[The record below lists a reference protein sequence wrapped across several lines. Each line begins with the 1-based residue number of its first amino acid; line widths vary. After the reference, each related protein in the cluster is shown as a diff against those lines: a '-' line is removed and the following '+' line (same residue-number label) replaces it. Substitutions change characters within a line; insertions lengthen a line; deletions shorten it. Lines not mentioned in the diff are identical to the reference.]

1 MFVRWSFIASQLPGR
16 TDNEVKNHWNT
27 KLKKKELLTINNE
40 KSPPNNPTLYGSTPT
55 TSLTCIPKAETYS
68 FGISASQSQYHTDV
82 IPRLSTKF
90 NSLSSDPIPL
100 YCPGLIDVSEVG
112 ASSKNSTTCA
122 VSLSQES
129 SCISNSYSIG
139 LVSSVSMA
147 GNFEV
152 EDSKALVDF
161 SFGSPYGLGNNLYM
175 ADFTYPEY

>member
-1 MFVRWSFIASQLPGR
+1 MLVRWSFIASQLPGR

-27 KLKKKELLTINNE
+27 KLKKKLLTINNE

-55 TSLTCIPKAETYS
+55 TSLICVPKAETYS
-68 FGISASQSQYHTDV
+68 FGISASQSQNPTDV
-82 IPRLSTKF
+82 IPHLSTKF

-100 YCPGLIDVSEVG
+100 YCPELINVSEVG
-112 ASSKNSTTCA
+112 ASSKNSTC
-122 VSLSQES
+122 VFSLSQES
-129 SCISNSYSIG
+129 SCISNSSSIG

-147 GNFEV
+147 GNVEV

-161 SFGSPYGLGNNLYM
+161 SVGSPYGLGNSLYL